1 VKTYSKRF
9 TNGQKKLEKKFYSL
23 ADAVD
28 QLKSFPKA
36 KFDETV
42 DMNFSLGVDLKK
54 TEQMIRGTVSLPH
67 GTGKKVKVIVFCRG
81 EEARDAEAAGAE
93 YIGAEELIE
102 KVAGGWMDFDVVV
115 AHPEMMKDI
124 SKLGRVLGPRGLM
137 PSPKVGTVTK
147 DVGRAVT
154 EIKKGKIDFKSDKT
168 GGVHVPIGKLSF
180 SAEQIKENAQA
191 VIKTIH
197 DAKPQSSKGVY
208 VKTVAI
214 TSTMGPGFKLD
225 VPSLGFE
232 A

>member
-1 VKTYSKRF
+1 MKTYSKRF
-9 TNGQKKLEKKFYSL
+9 RNGQKNIENKFYTL
-23 ADAVD
+23 DEAVD
-28 QLKSFPKA
+28 QLKGFPKA

-42 DMNFSLGVDLKK
+42 EMNFQLGLDLSKA
-54 TEQMIRGTVSLPH
+54 EQLVRGTVSLPH
-67 GTGKKVKVIVFCRG
+67 GTGKQVRVIVFCRG
-81 EEARDAEAAGAE
+81 EEARGAEAAGAE
-93 YIGAEELIE
+93 HVGAEELIE

-168 GGVHVPIGKLSF
+168 GGVHVPVGKISF
-180 SAEQIKENAQA
+180 SAAQIKENALA
-191 VIKTIH
+191 VIKTIR
-197 DAKPQSSKGVY
+197 DAKPQASKGTY
-208 VKTVAI
+208 LRTIAI
-214 TSTMGPGFKLD
+214 SSTMGPGFKLD
-225 VPSLGFE
+225 IPSLGIE